1 MPATTDEADLGPVK
15 VFVGQVPK
23 SISEEGLFLTFSVY
37 GPIKELLVIRDKYTG
52 QHRGCAFVT
61 FWFPTAALKFK
72 KNSTINLCFQMEASP
87 FKFDRPRNRPR
98 TYMFTTPSKK
108 INFL

>member
-1 MPATTDEADLGPVK
+1 MPVTTDEADLGPVK

-23 SISEEGLFLTFSVY
+23 SISEEALFSTLSVY
-37 GPIKELLVIRDKYTG
+37 GPIKELLVIRGKYTG
-52 QHRGCAFVT
+52 QHFGCAFVT
-61 FWFPTAALKFK
+61 FWFFTAALKFK
-72 KNSTINLCFQMEASP
+72 KNSTINLCFPMEASP
-87 FKFDRPRNRPR
+87 SR